1 MLINFI
7 LALMLPVATFV
18 VGSAVAAA
26 AAAPAAGPTTTAARR
41 YVTV

>member
-1 MLINFI
+1 MINFI

-18 VGSAVAAA
+18 VGSAVAAVA
-26 AAAPAAGPTTTAARR
+26 AAAPGPTTTAARR